1 VENISTENEVLVG
14 SNGPYEVI
22 PVVRAFESICVRF
35 VRADWKVL
43 LDGRLFGAGKSGPIN
58 GQFVNAYVER
68 GSKTPRTECLES
80 IVTCILKSAV
90 RSKMGNMLGADE
102 DNKLAVIE
110 GKYE

>member
-22 PVVRAFESICVRF
+22 LVARAFESICVRF

-68 GSKTPRTECLES
+68 GSRTPSTERLES
-80 IVTCILKSAV
+80 IVTCISKSAICA
-90 RSKMGNMLGADE
+90 KMGNYAWSRR
-102 DNKLAVIE
+102 
-110 GKYE
+110 

>member
-1 VENISTENEVLVG
+1 MYKGSGWCVENISMENEVLVG

-35 VRADWKVL
+35 VIADWKVL

-68 GSKTPRTECLES
+68 GSRTPSTERLES
-80 IVTCILKSAV
+80 IVTCISKSAICA
-90 RSKMGNMLGADE
+90 KMGNYAWSRR
-102 DNKLAVIE
+102 
-110 GKYE
+110 